1 MLKNISHFLQTH
13 LRFLQN
19 PHNLMENELI
29 SQFISTN
36 APQFFSQA
44 LSDSL
49 TQSSADQKILKSFLL
64 SIDSLQ
70 LLLSSHKIP
79 PIEILKATF
88 LGLSATLPALSMP
101 VILTKLLKQIEFLL
115 NFELLRAHP
124 TSEIL
129 QILCKLGRSLSFQ
142 MAITQDSSAFNKF
155 FILEVLPR
163 YAHVVPSQYLLDLSR
178 SFELIEETEKF
189 LNKEKISWNK
199 LTESEDKVEEVKVL
213 NKEYFK
219 IGIPGKV
226 KIEKAKVGRSL
237 VGNGIKKQ
245 VSIKSMKKVLT
256 MTPKR
261 NEEEISVE
269 AKKLRDFNQ
278 DFFYKKKGEEI
289 NEVEIKES
297 EGDVL
302 VVSTPVREEN
312 EMEEDLWKFKSVF
325 QM

>member
-1 MLKNISHFLQTH
+1 
-13 LRFLQN
+13 
-19 PHNLMENELI
+19 MENELI
-29 SQFISTN
+29 SQFISIN
-36 APQFFSQA
+36 APQFFSKV

-49 TQSSADQKILKSFLL
+49 TQSSAVPKILKSFLL
-64 SIDSLQ
+64 AIDSLH
-70 LLLSSHKIP
+70 LLLSTHRIP

-88 LGLSATLPALSMP
+88 RDLSATLPALSMP
-101 VILTKLLKQIEFLL
+101 VIFTKLLKQIEFLL
-115 NFELLRAHP
+115 NFELLRADP
-124 TSEIL
+124 APETL
-129 QILCKLGRSLSFQ
+129 KILCKLGRSLSFQ

-163 YAHVVPSQYLLDLSR
+163 YAHVIPSQYLLDFSR
-178 SFELIEETEKF
+178 GFELIEETEKF
-189 LNKEKISWNK
+189 LNKENATKIK
-199 LTESEDKVEEVKVL
+199 LAEGEDKLEEAKVIT
-213 NKEYFK
+213 KEYFK

-226 KIEKAKVGRSL
+226 KNEKSKVGRSL
-237 VGNGIKKQ
+237 VGNSIKKQ
-245 VSIKSMKKVLT
+245 VSVKSVKKVLS

-278 DFFYKKKGEEI
+278 EFFYKKKGEEI

-302 VVSTPVREEN
+302 VVSTPVRDEN